1 MEQVT
6 IRLTRAE
13 FTALLLMSGYAV
25 AAARAIKD
33 DELARTFTSLSNA
46 INRDNPNWTPLAV
59 PKEKKKK

>member
-6 IRLTRAE
+6 IRLSRAE

-33 DELARTFTSLSNA
+33 EELVRAFTSLSNA
-46 INRDNPNWTPLAV
+46 FNRDNPNWTPLAV
-59 PKEKKKK
+59 PMETK